1 MKEKKEKLTNG
12 AQMMPD
18 VSFGPIFVIAPLNYC
33 HPHRTVHCSVM
44 VVDTGC
50 GGCLVVVV
58 IMWWSLCCG
67 HLLWWAVIFVVA
79 VGSVATVCMYTLVKE

>member
-1 MKEKKEKLTNG
+1 MKEKKEKHTNG

-58 IMWWSLCCG
+58 VVWLWWSLCGGHCVVVICCG
-67 HLLWWAVIFVVA
+67 GPSSLWLPWVV
-79 VGSVATVCMYTLVKE
+79 